1 MAGVVACF
9 TGIYGKLKSTLT
21 EHIVTMGGVVQ
32 EGMARVYK
40 VHGGPN
46 FFPTIQ
52 IWTRISSL
60 HIILIFASRP
70 LNKGKN
76 CIFIAFLR

>member
-1 MAGVVACF
+1 MFEARLWKLLRNSEAQPKF
-9 TGIYGKLKSTLT
+9 TLSYKKKY
-21 EHIVTMGGVVQ
+21 
-32 EGMARVYK
+32 VYK

-70 LNKGKN
+70 LNKGEK
-76 CIFIAFLR
+76 CVFIAFLS